1 MDQKEILTKIAAI
14 LVKNLGVEEHEVTME
29 ARFLDDLGS
38 DSILLAEIIMELEDM
53 YHLRISDEEA
63 SQLSTVGDAVRYIL
77 AHAGTNAA

>member
-1 MDQKEILTKIAAI
+1 MDQNEILSKIAAI

-38 DSILLAEIIMELEDM
+38 DSILLAEIIMELEDI

-63 SQLSTVGDAVRYIL
+63 SQLRTVGDAVRYIL
-77 AHAGTNAA
+77 AHDGKSAA

>member
-1 MDQKEILTKIAAI
+1 MDQKEILSKIAAI
-14 LVKNLGVEEHEVTME
+14 LVKNLGAEEHEVTME

-38 DSILLAEIIMELEDM
+38 DSILLAEIIMELEDI

-63 SQLSTVGDAVRYIL
+63 SQLRTVGDAVRYIL